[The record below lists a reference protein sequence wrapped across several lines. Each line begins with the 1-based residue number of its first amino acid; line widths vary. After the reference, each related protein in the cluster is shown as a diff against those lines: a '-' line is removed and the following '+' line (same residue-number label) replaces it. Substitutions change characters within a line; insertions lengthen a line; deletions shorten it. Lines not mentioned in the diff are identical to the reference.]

1 MIIASRCFNK
11 LIENNM
17 DYLYY
22 IIHKPYGVLS
32 QFTDEDGNPGLGS
45 VFNFPKDVYPVGRLD
60 KDSEGLLLI
69 TNDKS
74 LNNQL
79 LNPKFM
85 HWRSYWIEVEGR
97 PSPFAM
103 SKLET
108 GVEIN
113 LKGKMHRTAPAK
125 VKILHPQPIIA
136 ERNPPVNYLKHPER
150 TWIEIKLREGKNR
163 QVRKMTALVG
173 HPTLR
178 LIRVAIEGIHLD
190 QMQPG
195 EFLELSEAKIRSLL
209 FQNQRN

>member
-1 MIIASRCFNK
+1 MTNQYF
-11 LIENNM
+11 
-17 DYLYY
+17 

-45 VFNFPKDVYPVGRLD
+45 VFKLPKDVYPVGRLD
-60 KDSEGLLLI
+60 KDSEGLLII

-85 HWRSYWIEVEGR
+85 HWRSYWVEVEGN

-103 SKLET
+103 SKLEK

-113 LKGKMHRTAPAK
+113 LKGTIHRTAPAK
-125 VKILHPQPIIA
+125 VKKLHPQPIIA

-178 LIRVAIEGIHLD
+178 LIRVAIEGL
-190 QMQPG
+190 QLGELQPG
-195 EFLELSEAKIRSLL
+195 EFLELSEASIRASL
-209 FQNQRN
+209 FQYQRH

>member
-1 MIIASRCFNK
+1 MTNQYF
-11 LIENNM
+11 
-17 DYLYY
+17 
-22 IIHKPYGVLS
+22 IIHKPFGVLS
-32 QFTDEDGNPGLGS
+32 QFTDEDGNLGLGS
-45 VFNFPKDVYPVGRLD
+45 VFNLPKDVYPVGRLD
-60 KDSEGLLLI
+60 KDSEGLLII

-97 PSPFAM
+97 PSAFTM
-103 SKLET
+103 SKLEN

-113 LKGKMHRTAPAK
+113 LKGKLHKTAPAK
-125 VKILHPQPIIA
+125 VKILHPQPIII

-178 LIRVAIEGIHLD
+178 LIRVAIEGL
-190 QMQPG
+190 QLGELPPG
-195 EFLELSEAKIRSLL
+195 EYLALDEAAIRTSL
-209 FQNQRN
+209 FQHQKR